1 MHCSISHQTLLI
13 QPYHLLFT
21 PVAQM
26 PSSDDDPLSER
37 STPQL
42 TYPPSASGGGDAARS
57 TEVAGEPA
65 PPSTEAGLTGAQA
78 SHKAGPR
85 ESSGGSN
92 SGTSSKHGSTSFSAG
107 MALLSQVVHDRQ
119 QQPHHA
125 AGGGGRGGDSNKGAR
140 TSLNKSSAV
149 VFD

>member
-1 MHCSISHQTLLI
+1 
-13 QPYHLLFT
+13 
-21 PVAQM
+21 M
-26 PSSDDDPLSER
+26 PSSDNDPLLER
-37 STPQL
+37 SAPQL
-42 TYPPSASGGGDAARS
+42 TYPPSASDGASNTKLA
-57 TEVAGEPA
+57 EE
-65 PPSTEAGLTGAQA
+65 PPSPVTEAGPTGAQA
-78 SHKAGPR
+78 SPKAGPR